1 MPTAIH
7 DVFPVLKI
15 KVSAEEALVS
25 AVEYK
30 YPGAKRQPAAYPIGA
45 SPFPSA
51 PVTALA
57 YTECVCLCLRLY
69 VCMYVCVSVSAGC
82 AGSAAFRGAEAAVLA
97 AAHADGQPHDGMY
110 VCMQVCIDIRINLST
125 VCS

>member
-1 MPTAIH
+1 MSGIYLLDVPTAIH

-57 YTECVCLCLRLY
+57 YTESVCVC
-69 VCMYVCVSVSAGC
+69 V
-82 AGSAAFRGAEAAVLA
+82 
-97 AAHADGQPHDGMY
+97 
-110 VCMQVCIDIRINLST
+110 
-125 VCS
+125 

>member
-1 MPTAIH
+1 MSGIYLLDVPTAIH

-57 YTECVCLCLRLY
+57 YTESDCLRLT
-69 VCMYVCVSVSAGC
+69 VCMYVC
-82 AGSAAFRGAEAAVLA
+82 LT
-97 AAHADGQPHDGMY
+97 
-110 VCMQVCIDIRINLST
+110 VCMCVCQCWLRWLRCISRR
-125 VCS
+125 

>member
-1 MPTAIH
+1 MRCVSGIYLLDVPTAIH

-45 SPFPSA
+45 SLPFPLS
-51 PVTALA
+51 PSN
-57 YTECVCLCLRLY
+57 C
-69 VCMYVCVSVSAGC
+69 
-82 AGSAAFRGAEAAVLA
+82 
-97 AAHADGQPHDGMY
+97 P
-110 VCMQVCIDIRINLST
+110 CIR
-125 VCS
+125 